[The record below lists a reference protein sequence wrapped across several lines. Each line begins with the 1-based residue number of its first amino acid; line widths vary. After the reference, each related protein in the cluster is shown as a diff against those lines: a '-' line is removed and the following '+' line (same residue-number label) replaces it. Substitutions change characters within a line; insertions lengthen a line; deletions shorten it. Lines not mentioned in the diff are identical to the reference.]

1 MGTLGLCETC
11 LHRTSMV
18 SGQKEHRTGFVF
30 SSLQPQYLLEATHG
44 KKYLFWFTVWVQSI
58 QKGRFWWD
66 RTVHFMA
73 SREPKRGM
81 LVSLVPLAVSFFPF
95 ILSGPCSRA

>member
-11 LHRTSMV
+11 LHETCLHRSMA

-44 KKYLFWFTVWVQSI
+44 KKNLFLFSL
-58 QKGRFWWD
+58 GS
-66 RTVHFMA
+66 VHP
-73 SREPKRGM
+73 EEGH
-81 LVSLVPLAVSFFPF
+81 LVGQNHSLYGS
-95 ILSGPCSRA
+95 